1 MTSPRA
7 ELSQSSSKQSSS
19 NQSSSNPSSSSSN
32 RKLILAGQ
40 IAFLPTGILQTLLG
54 PMLPILIARWA
65 LNDTQAGNLF
75 LVQFLASLA
84 GVQLSGLLLT
94 RWGFRPAFLWG
105 LLLMAGGVSTLL
117 LGSSVLGMAAVAA
130 YGLGLGLLVPSDN
143 LLIAE
148 IGSGSTSASDAASQ
162 ESSQRSSQE
171 RSQRSSQRSS
181 EASSRASAVSLLNFF
196 WGVGAVF
203 CSLMVAW
210 TAAHKLLPFF
220 LGSVALFL
228 VLLAFAMRN
237 LPFPAAATSSATP
250 AATPAES
257 SPSSS
262 SLTPSPSPS
271 STSAS
276 SPSWRELAKS
286 PAIWIFAA
294 IFFLYPGAETAVG
307 GWIGS
312 YVSRL
317 GSHGASIASMMPA
330 FFWTALTVGRA
341 LGTVFLRHF
350 SERSVLRAGY
360 GAGAAGI
367 GLMLWA
373 PTLTGVIGGALITG
387 LSFATLYPITVARLS
402 QRFGVAARSIGA
414 VMFSLAAVGPAVIP
428 WMVGVISHSTGSLR
442 AGLLLPLG
450 ATVILFVV
458 HLFEW

>member
-1 MTSPRA
+1 MLIVPHSWGHPLRMTSPRA
-7 ELSQSSSKQSSS
+7 ELSPSSS
-19 NQSSSNPSSSSSN
+19 NRSSSSSN

-54 PMLPILIARWA
+54 PMLPILTARWA

-94 RWGFRPAFLWG
+94 RWGYRPAFLWG
-105 LLLMAGGVSTLL
+105 LLLMACGVSTLL
-117 LGSSVLGMAAVAA
+117 LGSSTLGMAAVAA
-130 YGLGLGLLVPSDN
+130 YGLGLGLVVPSDN

-148 IGSGSTSASDAASQ
+148 IGSSSDSGASSQAASQ
-162 ESSQRSSQE
+162 A
-171 RSQRSSQRSS
+171 SS
-181 EASSRASAVSLLNFF
+181 EGSSRATAVSLLNFF

-210 TAAHKLLPFF
+210 TAAHKLLPLF

-228 VLLAFAMRN
+228 LLLAFAMRN
-237 LPFPAAATSSATP
+237 LPFPAAATSSAES
-250 AATPAES
+250 AANPEG
-257 SPSSS
+257 SSS
-262 SLTPSPSPS
+262 SS
-271 STSAS
+271 
-276 SPSWRELAKS
+276 SWRELVKG

-312 YVSRL
+312 YVSRF
-317 GSHGASIASMMPA
+317 GPRGASMASIAPLMPA

-341 LGTVFLRHF
+341 LGTVFLRHL

-373 PTLTGVIGGALITG
+373 PTLAGVIGGALITG

-450 ATVILFVV
+450 ATVILFLV

>member
-1 MTSPRA
+1 MTSPQA
-7 ELSQSSSKQSSS
+7 ELSPSSS
-19 NQSSSNPSSSSSN
+19 NRSSSSSSSSSN
-32 RKLILAGQ
+32 RKLIRGGHLA
-40 IAFLPTGILQTLLG
+40 FRPTGILQTLLG
-54 PMLPILIARWA
+54 AMRPILIARWS

-75 LVQFLASLA
+75 LVQFLVSLA

-94 RWGFRPAFLWG
+94 RWGYRPAFLSG
-105 LLLMAGGVSTLL
+105 LLLMACGVSTLL
-117 LGSSVLGMAAVAA
+117 LGSSALGMAAVAA
-130 YGLGLGLLVPSDN
+130 YGMGLGLVVPSDN

-148 IGSGSTSASDAASQ
+148 IGSESSSGSDAASQ
-162 ESSQRSSQE
+162 RSSQG
-171 RSQRSSQRSS
+171 
-181 EASSRASAVSLLNFF
+181 SSRASAVSLLNFF

-250 AATPAES
+250 AIIPAGS

-262 SLTPSPSPS
+262 SSP
-271 STSAS
+271 SAS

-317 GSHGASIASMMPA
+317 GSRGAAIASMMPA

-387 LSFATLYPITVARLS
+387 LGFATLYPITVARLS
-402 QRFGVAARSIGA
+402 QRFGVAARKIGS
-414 VMFSLAAVGPAVIP
+414 VLFSLAAVGPAVIP
-428 WMVGVISHSTGSLR
+428 WMVGVISHSTGRLG
-442 AGLLLPLG
+442 AGLLVPLG

>member
-1 MTSPRA
+1 MTSPQA
-7 ELSQSSSKQSSS
+7 EQSSSKQSSS
-19 NQSSSNPSSSSSN
+19 NRSSSNRSSLSSN

-40 IAFLPTGILQTLLG
+40 IAFVPTGILQTVLG

-94 RWGFRPAFLWG
+94 RWGYRPAFLSG
-105 LLLMAGGVSTLL
+105 LLLMACGVSTLL
-117 LGSSVLGMAAVAA
+117 LGSSALGMAAVAA
-130 YGLGLGLLVPSDN
+130 YGLGLGLVVPSDN

-148 IGSGSTSASDAASQ
+148 IGSGSDPGAGSQESSEGTPQASSQ
-162 ESSQRSSQE
+162 ESSQRSSQ
-171 RSQRSSQRSS
+171 R
-181 EASSRASAVSLLNFF
+181 SSRASAVSLLNFF

-228 VLLAFAMRN
+228 LLLAFAMRN

-250 AATPAES
+250 AATSAGS

-262 SLTPSPSPS
+262 SS
-271 STSAS
+271 SSSSSSAS
-276 SPSWRELAKS
+276 SSSWRELAKS

-317 GSHGASIASMMPA
+317 GSRGAAMASMMPA

-373 PTLTGVIGGALITG
+373 PTLPGVIGGALITG

-450 ATVILFVV
+450 ATVILFLV

>member
-1 MTSPRA
+1 MTSPQA
-7 ELSQSSSKQSSS
+7 ELSRSSS
-19 NQSSSNPSSSSSN
+19 NRSSSSSN

-54 PMLPILIARWA
+54 PMLPILIARWS

-94 RWGFRPAFLWG
+94 RWGYRPAFLWG
-105 LLLMAGGVSTLL
+105 LLLMACGVSTLL

-130 YGLGLGLLVPSDN
+130 YGLGLGLVVPSDN

-148 IGSGSTSASDAASQ
+148 IGSSSSSDSDAASQ
-162 ESSQRSSQE
+162 GS
-171 RSQRSSQRSS
+171 SQRSSQRSS
-181 EASSRASAVSLLNFF
+181 QESSQGSSRASAVNLLNFF

-203 CSLMVAW
+203 CSVSVFCSVRVAW
-210 TAAHKLLPFF
+210 AAAHHLLPLF

-237 LPFPAAATSSATP
+237 LPFPAAAASSATP

-262 SLTPSPSPS
+262 SSTSS

-276 SPSWRELAKS
+276 SSSWRELAKS

-317 GSHGASIASMMPA
+317 GSRGAAMASIAPLMPA

-373 PTLTGVIGGALITG
+373 PTLAGVIGGALITG

-402 QRFGVAARSIGA
+402 QRFGVAARKIGA